1 MFTGRPSRINLRKYC
16 SYECSV
22 EAKKNRIYKTCPVC
36 GNEFHTT
43 PSVINIGKGKYCSHA
58 CWAKNR
64 TMNGVVEVNCKHCNK
79 PFNQFKY
86 ALDKGIGKYCSKYCR
101 DHGQSGPNATNWK
114 GGASFKRYCPKFNEE
129 FKERVR
135 VFFDRTCVLCSKPEH
150 DNKKRLSVHHVTG
163 NKRMCCDGETP
174 AFVSLCESCHH
185 RVHNNM
191 EQYQIYFL
199 ELIEQNHGGKCYYT
213 KNEYRQV
220 IQTGS
225 LNAQSPISSFQ

>member
-1 MFTGRPSRINLRKYC
+1 M
-16 SYECSV
+16 

-64 TMNGVVEVNCKHCNK
+64 TMNGVVEVNCKYCNK